1 MPKKKKK
8 EKVFR
13 KAEENRSSTSHM
25 GKYITN
31 YYIEKW
37 RVTNV
42 SRITAKQITFKI
54 PSLLSSNKLK
64 QKCQREKKLHYL
76 SL

>member
-31 YYIEKW
+31 YYIEK
-37 RVTNV
+37 
-42 SRITAKQITFKI
+42 
-54 PSLLSSNKLK
+54 
-64 QKCQREKKLHYL
+64 
-76 SL
+76 